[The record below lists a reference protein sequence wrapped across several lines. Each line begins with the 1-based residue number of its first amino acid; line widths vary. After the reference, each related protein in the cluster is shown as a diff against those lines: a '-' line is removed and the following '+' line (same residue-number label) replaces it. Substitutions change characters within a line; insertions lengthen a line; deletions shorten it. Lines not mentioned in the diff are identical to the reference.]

1 MLNHA
6 LIPMQTVGPIP
17 IFGPELTDRVHVP
30 LATYETPLWASVDRG
45 AKIATY
51 CNQGI
56 CAIITDERMARS
68 ITLEAP
74 NILIAQEAI
83 LSILKNQEK
92 LTEVVTNTSRFAR
105 LIHIHPEQIG
115 NLIFLRLEFTTGDAA
130 GHNMVTH
137 ASDHI
142 QRWILENFPA
152 LSYVAIS
159 GNMCTDKKVSA
170 INGILGRGKSVIAE
184 LIIPRKICQRFLKV
198 SPEEIVNVH
207 IKKNLLGSIAAGSL
221 RSANAHFANMLLA
234 FYLATGQDAA
244 NIVEG
249 SQGIVHC
256 EVKNDVLYFS
266 VTIPNIIVGTVGNGK
281 NFDFVHEN
289 LTTMGLTQPDE
300 PGKNAR
306 KLAIIAAATV
316 LCGELSLLGAIA
328 NPGELMQSHLAIER
342 NIKQSQKSKE

>member
-1 MLNHA
+1 MQNA
-6 LIPMQTVGPIP
+6 LVPMQTVGPIA

-45 AKIATY
+45 ARISTH
-51 CNQGI
+51 CGQGI
-56 CAIITDERMARS
+56 CAIISDERMTRS
-68 ITLEAP
+68 ITVEAP
-74 NILIAQEAI
+74 TIIIAQKALQDI
-83 LSILKNQEK
+83 LNNQEK
-92 LTEVVTNTSRFAR
+92 LSDVVTKTSRFAK
-105 LIHIHPEQIG
+105 LIRIHPEQIG

-130 GHNMVTH
+130 GHNMVTL
-137 ASDHI
+137 ASEHI
-142 QRWILENFPA
+142 QRWILEHHPE

-170 INGILGRGKSVIAE
+170 INGILGRGKAVIAE

-198 SPEEIVNVH
+198 SPEAIVNVH
-207 IKKNLLGSIAAGSL
+207 IKKNLLGSIAAGSI

-256 EVKNDVLYFS
+256 EVRDDALYFS
-266 VTIPNIIVGTVGNGK
+266 VSIPNIIVGTVGNGK
-281 NFDFVHEN
+281 ELPFVHEN
-289 LTTMGLTQPDE
+289 LTSMGLTQDNE
-300 PGKNAR
+300 PGKNSR
-306 KLAIIAAATV
+306 KLALIVAATV

-328 NPGELMQSHLAIER
+328 HPGELIQSHLDIER
-342 NIKQSQKSKE
+342 NKKSQR

>member
-6 LIPMQTVGPIP
+6 LIPMKTIGPMAIY
-17 IFGPELTDRVHVP
+17 GQELTGQIHVP

-45 AKIATY
+45 ARIASY
-51 CNQGI
+51 CGEGI
-56 CAIITDERMARS
+56 CAIITDERMTRS
-68 ITLEAP
+68 IAVEAA
-74 NILIAQEAI
+74 NILIARNAI
-83 LSILKNQEK
+83 EIILKRQKE
-92 LTEVVTNTSRFAR
+92 LEQVVLKTSRFAK

-130 GHNMVTH
+130 GHNMVTL
-137 ASDHI
+137 ASEKI
-142 QRWILENFPA
+142 QQWILEHHPE

-184 LIIPRKICQRFLKV
+184 LIVPRKICQRFLKV
-198 SPEEIVNVH
+198 SPEAIVNVH
-207 IKKNLLGSIAAGSL
+207 IKKNLIGSIAAGSL

-249 SQGIVHC
+249 SQGMVHC
-256 EVKNDVLYFS
+256 EVKNDALYFS
-266 VTIPNIIVGTVGNGK
+266 VSIPNIIVGTVGNGK
-281 NFDFVHEN
+281 GLDFVQEN
-289 LTTMGLTQPDE
+289 LTAMGLTQTAE
-300 PGKNAR
+300 PGENAR
-306 KLAIIAAATV
+306 KLALIAAATV

-328 NPGELMQSHLAIER
+328 NPGELIDSHLTIER
-342 NIKQSQKSKE
+342 NQSMLKG

>member
-1 MLNHA
+1 MPNHA
-6 LIPMQTVGPIP
+6 LIPMQTVGPIA
-17 IFGPELTDRVHVP
+17 IFGPELTENVHVP

-45 AKIATY
+45 ARIAAY
-51 CNQGI
+51 CGQGI
-56 CAIITDERMARS
+56 CAIVTNERMTRS
-68 ITLEAP
+68 ITLEAA
-74 NILIAQEAI
+74 NILIAQTAI
-83 LSILKNQEK
+83 HSILQRQEQ
-92 LTEVVTNTSRFAR
+92 LSAVVETTSRFAK

-115 NLIFLRLEFTTGDAA
+115 NLIFLRLEFTTGDAS
-130 GHNMVTH
+130 GHNMVTL
-137 ASDHI
+137 ASEHL
-142 QRWILENFPA
+142 QRWILQHYPE
-152 LSYVAIS
+152 LTYVAIS

-184 LIIPRKICQRFLKV
+184 LIVPRKICQRFLKV
-198 SPEEIVNVH
+198 SPEAIVNVH

-256 EVKNDVLYFS
+256 EVKGDALYFS

-281 NFDFVHEN
+281 GLDFVYDN
-289 LTTMGLTQPDE
+289 LTAMGLTQTAE

-306 KLAIIAAATV
+306 KLALIAAATV

-328 NPGELMQSHLAIER
+328 NPGELIESHLTIER
-342 NIKQSQKSKE
+342 NIKKVQE

>member
-1 MLNHA
+1 MQHA
-6 LIPMQTVGPIP
+6 LIPMQTVGPIA

-45 AKIATY
+45 ARIASY
-51 CNQGI
+51 CGEGI
-56 CAIITDERMARS
+56 CAIVTDERMTRS
-68 ITLEAP
+68 ITLEAAT
-74 NILIAQEAI
+74 IVAAQQAIHTI
-83 LSILKNQEK
+83 LSDQAK
-92 LTEVVTNTSRFAR
+92 LNAVVAKTSRFAK

-115 NLIFLRLEFTTGDAA
+115 NLIFLRLEFTTGDAS
-130 GHNMVTH
+130 GHNMVTL
-137 ASDHI
+137 ASEHI
-142 QRWILENFPA
+142 QRWILEQHPG

-159 GNMCTDKKVSA
+159 GNLCTDKKVSA

-198 SPEEIVNVH
+198 SPEAIVNVH

-234 FYLATGQDAA
+234 VYLAAGQDAA

-256 EVKNDVLYFS
+256 EMKNDALYFS

-281 NFDFVHEN
+281 GLEFVQKN
-289 LTTMGLTQPDE
+289 LELMGLIENTE
-300 PGKNAR
+300 PGKNSR
-306 KLAIIAAATV
+306 KLALIAAATV

-328 NPGELMQSHLAIER
+328 NPGELMQSHIAIER
-342 NIKQSQKSKE
+342 SQ

>member
-1 MLNHA
+1 MQHA
-6 LIPMQTVGPIP
+6 RIPMQTVGPIA

-45 AKIATY
+45 ARIAAY
-51 CNQGI
+51 CGEGI
-56 CAIITDERMARS
+56 CAIVTNERMTRS
-68 ITLEAP
+68 ITLEAS
-74 NILIAQEAI
+74 NIIDAQQAIHTI
-83 LSILKNQEK
+83 LSHQAK
-92 LTEVVTNTSRFAR
+92 LSDVVAKTSRFAK

-130 GHNMVTH
+130 GHNMVTL
-137 ASDHI
+137 ASEHI
-142 QRWILENFPA
+142 QRWILEHHPK

-256 EVKNDVLYFS
+256 EARDGALYFS

-281 NFDFVHEN
+281 GLDFVQDN
-289 LTTMGLTQPDE
+289 LVAMGLTETAE

-306 KLAIIAAATV
+306 KLALIAAATV

-328 NPGELMQSHLAIER
+328 HPGELIQSHLDIER
-342 NIKQSQKSKE
+342 NSEKKL

>member
-1 MLNHA
+1 MQHA
-6 LIPMQTVGPIP
+6 LIPMQTVGPIA
-17 IFGPELTDRVHVP
+17 IFGPELTDRVRVP

-45 AKIATY
+45 ARIAAY
-51 CNQGI
+51 CGEGI
-56 CAIITDERMARS
+56 CAIITDERMTRS

-74 NILIAQEAI
+74 NIVIAQESIHVI
-83 LSILKNQEK
+83 LNNQAK
-92 LTEVVTNTSRFAR
+92 LNDVVAKTSRFAK

-115 NLIFLRLEFTTGDAA
+115 NLIFLRLEFTTGDAS
-130 GHNMVTH
+130 GHNMVTL
-137 ASDHI
+137 ASEHI
-142 QRWILENFPA
+142 QRWILERH
-152 LSYVAIS
+152 LELRYVAIS
-159 GNMCTDKKVSA
+159 GNMCADKKVSA
-170 INGILGRGKSVIAE
+170 INGILGRGKAVVAE
-184 LIIPRKICQRFLKV
+184 LVIPRKICQRFLKV
-198 SPEEIVNVH
+198 SPEDIVNVH

-256 EVKNDVLYFS
+256 ETRNDTLYFS

-281 NFDFVHEN
+281 GLDFVHEN
-289 LTTMGLTQPDE
+289 LAAMGLTQTAE

-306 KLAIIAAATV
+306 KLALIAAATV

-328 NPGELMQSHLAIER
+328 NPGELIESHLTIER
-342 NIKQSQKSKE
+342 NIKKVQE

>member
-1 MLNHA
+1 MQHA
-6 LIPMQTVGPIP
+6 LIPMQTVGPIA
-17 IFGPELTDRVHVP
+17 IFGPELTGQIQAP

-45 AKIATY
+45 ARIASY
-51 CNQGI
+51 CGEGI
-56 CAIITDERMARS
+56 CAIITNERMTRS
-68 ITLEAP
+68 ITLQAP
-74 NILIAQEAI
+74 NILIAQRAMQTI
-83 LSILKNQEK
+83 LQQQDK
-92 LTEVVTNTSRFAR
+92 LHTVVAKTSRFAK

-115 NLIFLRLEFTTGDAA
+115 NLIYLRLEFTTGDAS
-130 GHNMVTH
+130 GHNMVTL
-137 ASDHI
+137 AAEHI
-142 QRWILENFPA
+142 QQWILDQRPE

-184 LIIPRKICQRFLKV
+184 LIIPRKICQRFLKIA
-198 SPEEIVNVH
+198 PETIVDVH

-221 RSANAHFANMLLA
+221 RSANAHAANMLLA

-249 SQGIVHC
+249 SQAIVHC
-256 EVKNDVLYFS
+256 EMQNDDLYFS
-266 VTIPNIIVGTVGNGK
+266 VSLPNIIVGTIGNGK
-281 NFDFVHEN
+281 GLDFVQKN
-289 LTTMGLTQPDE
+289 LESMGLTENAE

-328 NPGELMQSHLAIER
+328 NPGELMQSHVAIER
-342 NIKQSQKSKE
+342 NVKR